1 MTISPEFPSALGI
14 IIVFF
19 TTATTVAV
27 TWGVFR
33 AQLERLIEEQREL
46 RSEVKK
52 ALALVTDISV
62 ITQRLVVVETEV
74 SALRTLAAGQSN
86 EIIRLQAEL
95 RRSTRP
101 HEAQP

>member
-1 MTISPEFPSALGI
+1 MTISPVFLSALGI

-19 TTATTVAV
+19 TTVATVAV

-33 AQLERLIEEQREL
+33 AQLERLIDEQREL

-95 RRSTRP
+95 RRSTHP
-101 HEAQP
+101 HEAHP